1 MVNHFGQCLRC
12 AGTLA
17 FAKQQIRMYMCVC
30 TTNVNMSTMKI
41 ETIRGIIVWL
51 TNFKNICSVPFLAMA
66 CAAKPEALLCSA

>member
-17 FAKQQIRMYMCVC
+17 FAKQQIRMYMRVC

-41 ETIRGIIVWL
+41 ETICGIIVWL
-51 TNFKNICSVPFLAMA
+51 TGFCSVSVVRNVVGRWIVV
-66 CAAKPEALLCSA
+66 EGS